1 MALVN
6 IRKLVSIRSM
16 VCLALV
22 FALLLVGSVS
32 ALSPE
37 QKKLFQSGVLYF
49 DYNASECNI
58 SGTNVSNGNVVVIG
72 DSLTVGMRDAGE
84 LQKKLTDKGF
94 TVSLIDARTSR
105 PLAGEGLAQIQADK
119 DAIASAGTVVMALGT
134 NDAAGSADAF
144 RTNVG
149 QAIDDIRAIN
159 PNAQIYWVNLAGKM
173 SNFKTAE
180 FSTILAEQATAK
192 NFTIVDWA
200 SIGAQYLPDNEVH
213 PALAGGYPSMAD
225 LLANQL
231 VLPTG
236 GSISTAPLSEEANR
250 GYNGEIIFNE
260 AQMEAIRAN
269 QPFYEKAAQETGV
282 PWQLIA
288 VLHNREYGLKRENPA
303 NGQGVY
309 QLFSYTN
316 GGKNS
321 NAFLPAGP
329 ISDEEFQRQTTL
341 AAGIFKAISEGNNA
355 ANKPLEANN
364 PAPNAVKDT
373 FFGYNGRAGGYR
385 QQAAALGYNPDT
397 EGYEGSPYVM
407 NKVDAARDPNTAA
420 PGTWGQ
426 YKRDN
431 GPIEYPANEDFGAWP
446 QFSAIAGIASG
457 GGGACGSSQIG
468 GPVATKVV
476 QIAEREYI
484 AGGDRNLQASGED
497 DKYIVGDKSEPWCA
511 DFVSWVFKEAGSPF
525 TGGVGEGGWQIPG
538 VTSMMGWFQANAEY
552 HAARSDYTPRVGDV
566 VIYNESQNP
575 YPQHV
580 NIVVAVNTDAK
591 TFTTIGGNERDG
603 IRKSEQPFDA
613 NYITGFGTKTK

>member
-6 IRKLVSIRSM
+6 IRKLVSARTM

-22 FALLLVGSVS
+22 ITLLLAGSVS

-37 QKKLFQSGVLYF
+37 QKKLFQSNILYF
-49 DYNASECNI
+49 DYNAEECTV
-58 SGTNVSNGNVVVIG
+58 SGTNVANGNVVVIG
-72 DSLTVGMRDAGE
+72 DSLTVGMRDAGD

-94 TVSLIDARTSR
+94 SVSLIDGRVGR

-119 DAIASAGTVVMALGT
+119 DAIAGAGTVVVALGT
-134 NDAAGSADAF
+134 NDASGSVDTF
-144 RTNVG
+144 RTNVDK
-149 QAIDDIRAIN
+149 AIDDIRAIN
-159 PNAQIYWVNLAGKM
+159 PNAKIYWVNFAGKM
-173 SNFKTAE
+173 PNFKTAE
-180 FSTILAEQATAK
+180 FSAVLAEQATAK
-192 NFTIVDWA
+192 NFTVVDWA
-200 SIGAQYLPDNEVH
+200 SVGAQYIPDGDVH
-213 PALAGGYPSMAD
+213 PGLNGGYPSMAD

-250 GYNGEIIFNE
+250 GYNGEIIFND

-282 PWQLIA
+282 PWQAIA
-288 VLHNREYGLKRENPA
+288 VLHNRENGLKRENPA
-303 NGQGVY
+303 NGQGAY
-309 QLFSYTN
+309 QLYSYTN
-316 GGKNS
+316 GGTNS
-321 NAFLPAGP
+321 NSFRPAGP

-341 AAGIFKAISEGNNA
+341 AAGIFKGISEGNNP

-364 PAPNAVKDT
+364 PAPNTVQDT
-373 FFGYNGRAGGYR
+373 FFGYNGRGPAYR
-385 QQAAALGYNPDT
+385 QQAAALGYNPET
-397 EGYEGSPYVM
+397 QGYEGSPYVM

-426 YKRDN
+426 YKSD
-431 GPIEYPANEDFGAWP
+431 GGALEYPANQDFGAWP

-476 QIAEREYI
+476 QIAEREYL
-484 AGGDRNLQASGED
+484 AGADQNLQATGGD
-497 DKYIVGDKSEPWCA
+497 DKYIVGNKDEPWCA

-525 TGGVGEGGWQIPG
+525 TGGVGEGGWQIPSIY
-538 VTSMMGWFQANAEY
+538 TMKAWFEQNGEY
-552 HAARSDYTPRVGDV
+552 HSARSGYVPRVGDV
-566 VIYNESQNP
+566 AYYAEKLYP
-575 YPQHV
+575 YPEHV
-580 NIVVAVNTDAK
+580 NLVVAVNTDAK